1 MSVSRRLHQLA
12 RLGFRTGRFLVFAT
26 YYSAIAVNH
35 RHELYAPTKRVGD
48 ATFRSYELVNKHG
61 RDVLLR
67 QLLAR
72 CGPGDVVV
80 DVGANTGVY
89 SLAVAAAEPTARVVA
104 FEANPAVCAQ
114 LRTNVR
120 RNEFET
126 RVDVRAV
133 GLGDDT
139 GTRRFYRSTYDEL
152 GSFAAANASAWE
164 ARIRDTVEV
173 PIARLDDLVAAGD
186 ISPPNHLKVDVE
198 GFGYEVLRGAEE
210 TLRRYRPVVYFEA
223 HAVDD
228 EERDTDAV
236 AGFLH
241 SLNYRIRTRDGRER
255 AWVCEPESREPDGST
270 EPTRSNS

>member
-1 MSVSRRLHQLA
+1 MTRPL
-12 RLGFRTGRFLVFAT
+12 FRAGRFLVFSA
-26 YYSAIAVNH
+26 YYTAIAVNH

-72 CGPGDVVV
+72 CGPADVVV

-120 RNEFET
+120 RNGFGE
-126 RVDVRAV
+126 RIDVRAV
-133 GLGDDT
+133 GLGDES
-139 GTRRFYRSTYDEL
+139 GTRSFYRSTYDEL

-164 ARIRDTVEV
+164 ARIRDAVDV
-173 PIARLDDLVAAGD
+173 PIARLDTLIADGD
-186 ISPPNHLKVDVE
+186 VPPPDHLKVDVE
-198 GFGYEVLRGAEE
+198 GFGYDVLRGAEE
-210 TLRRYRPVVYFEA
+210 TLRRYRPIVYFEP

-228 EERDTDAV
+228 AERDADAV
-236 AGFLH
+236 AGFLR
-241 SLNYRIRTRDGRER
+241 SLGYRVRTREGTES
-255 AWVCEPESREPDGST
+255 AWVCDPESSEPGESS
-270 EPTRSNS
+270 ESTRSNS